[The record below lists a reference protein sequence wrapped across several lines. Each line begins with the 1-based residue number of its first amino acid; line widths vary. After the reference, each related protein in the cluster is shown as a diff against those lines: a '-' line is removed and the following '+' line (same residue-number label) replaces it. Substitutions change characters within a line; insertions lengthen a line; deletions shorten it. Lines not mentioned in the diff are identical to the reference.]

1 MPTAAIRPAGVAA
14 GRPHNARVRARPP
27 SLPGSIAVIAAA
39 AATGAAG
46 TAAAGPSPQQLQNRI
61 SGLQRHEGGLRS
73 SIQSDTAS
81 LRRLQGPI
89 EDLLSRLDALETSLA
104 IERRQLDEL
113 QGQLR
118 AARARLLLLQSRL
131 ARDRAAL
138 RAQLVADYESSPPD
152 LVTVVL
158 DSRGFADLLERVD
171 VLRRIEHGN
180 VRTVLEVRSARAMVA
195 RQVVRLSDLEARQR
209 RATNAILVQRQE
221 VARVRLGLIARRRS
235 YARDRALKQ
244 TSLGALRSRRR
255 RLEQR
260 LSRLVGPMA
269 LGGLVHDGIYG
280 FFQYPGTNYSVGD
293 EPGLAA
299 RLNRLGKALHLHL
312 IGISGYRSPQHS
324 VEVGGFAD
332 DPHTRGEASDTPGVE
347 GVAEATLERF
357 GLTRPFGG
365 AAEANHIQLLGG

>member
-1 MPTAAIRPAGVAA
+1 MRFRRPNMPGWIAVTTGLAAIG
-14 GRPHNARVRARPP
+14 
-27 SLPGSIAVIAAA
+27 
-39 AATGAAG
+39 AATQ
-46 TAAAGPSPQQLQNRI
+46 AAAGPSPQQLQDRI
-61 SGLQRHEGGLRS
+61 AALQRHEGDLRS
-73 SIQSDTAS
+73 SIRSDAAD

-89 EDLLSRLDALETSLA
+89 DDLLSRLDALETSLA
-104 IERRQLDEL
+104 IERRQLDQL

-118 AARARLLLLQSRL
+118 AARARLAWLQARL

-152 LVTVVL
+152 LVTVLL
-158 DSRGFADLLERVD
+158 DSHGFADLLERVE

-180 VRTVLEVRSARAMVA
+180 VQTVLEVRSARVAVA
-195 RQVVRLSDLEARQR
+195 RQVARLADFEARQR
-209 RATNAILVQRQE
+209 RATNAILAQRQE
-221 VARVRLGLIARRRS
+221 VARVRLGLMARRRS

-260 LSRLVGPMA
+260 LARLQGPMA
-269 LGGLVHDGIYG
+269 LGGLVHDGMFG

-293 EPGLAA
+293 EPELAA

-324 VEVGGFAD
+324 VEVGGFSN

-347 GVAEATLERF
+347 GVAEATLEQF

-365 AAEANHIQLLGG
+365 AAEADHIQLLGG